1 VKAADSSLVIA
12 AFASWHE
19 SHDVARRVIDTG
31 IRLVEHC
38 TLETLSVLTRL
49 PPPHRASGDL
59 VLDFLRQRFPKPF
72 LRLSAKAY
80 RRFLFE
86 LPERGVA
93 GGAVYD
99 ALIAATAAEHGVE
112 LLSCDRR
119 AASTYER
126 YGISFA
132 LL

>member
-19 SHDVARRVIDTG
+19 SHDVARRAIDAG
-31 IRLVEHC
+31 VRLVEHC

-49 PPPHRASGDL
+49 PPPHRASGEL
-59 VLDFLRQRFPKPF
+59 VRDFLRERFPKPF
-72 LRLSAKAY
+72 LRLRAKAY

-86 LPERGVA
+86 LPERGIA
-93 GGAVYD
+93 GGGVYD
-99 ALIAATAAEHGVE
+99 ALIAATAAEHSVE

-119 AASTYER
+119 AASNYER
-126 YGISFA
+126 YGVHFT
-132 LL
+132 LV